1 MQFNKNTSSGRTNII
16 AIIIKSLIGLIVIL
30 GLVFFINKV
39 DFPAPKKE
47 IEKIIQMKI
56 LKLLNKKNLS
66 IVIFSLFSFSSFAED
81 KPVDI
86 WNIEKQET
94 ENISEE
100 NLSTE
105 SKQVVSESSVYKMQ
119 SDKNEDSIKLDQEL
133 TSKTIKIAGIYDPQE
148 YGLDINMWSNS
159 DGSTLKKLFNNID
172 KYELSKDA
180 SEILNISLLT
190 NAYYP
195 NQNITDQE
203 FLNFK
208 TKWLIKNSNLDLI
221 EEYLIKNQVTN
232 LHPELMRYMVDR
244 YLSQSDVKKSCE
256 IFSKIKEPL
265 EDEYLSKFN
274 LYCLI
279 NYGKNEEAQL
289 ILDLKKELGFS
300 DEYFENKINY
310 LLGYIDELNKEI
322 SENSILDF
330 HLAHRTNPEF
340 TFEPNKDTPK
350 LIWKYLS
357 SSNLLYKIQD
367 VEISDI
373 EKISTIEKATHDKI
387 YSEEELFEFYKRFQ
401 FNINQLLNTK
411 ESYKS
416 LSSIEGKALVYQRLL
431 LTEEPKLKLELMK
444 ILKDIFKSEG
454 IEDAFDE
461 ELRKY
466 LKQIDETDVPSNFT
480 TFYNQYIKS
489 DEIINRRIKYNNK
502 ILHQSKLVNYFNG
515 DYAKSK
521 IEEDLDKFLKKIK
534 KDKEYF
540 LSKKDII
547 FLEALKSD
555 GIEISKKYENL
566 YKVNKSEMPS
576 DIQKM
581 LDNKE
586 IGAAL
591 LRVIEVIGPEK
602 IEDIDD
608 DTVYFIINTLN
619 QLNTDSIRNKLLL
632 KVLPL
637 KV

>member
-1 MQFNKNTSSGRTNII
+1 
-16 AIIIKSLIGLIVIL
+16 
-30 GLVFFINKV
+30 
-39 DFPAPKKE
+39 
-47 IEKIIQMKI
+47 MKI

-100 NLSTE
+100 NLSIE
-105 SKQVVSESSVYKMQ
+105 NKQVVSESSVYKMQ

-133 TSKTIKIAGIYDPQE
+133 TSKTIKIAGLYDPQE

-232 LHPELMRYMVDR
+232 IHPELMRYMVDR

-310 LLGYIDELNKEI
+310 LLGYIDEVNKEI

-489 DEIINRRIKYNNK
+489 DEIINKKIKYNNK

>member
-1 MQFNKNTSSGRTNII
+1 
-16 AIIIKSLIGLIVIL
+16 
-30 GLVFFINKV
+30 
-39 DFPAPKKE
+39 
-47 IEKIIQMKI
+47 MKI
-56 LKLLNKKNLS
+56 SKLLNKKNLS
-66 IVIFSLFSFSSFAED
+66 IVIFSLLITSSSFAED

-86 WNIEKQET
+86 WNIEKKQVDT
-94 ENISEE
+94 ISEE
-100 NLSTE
+100 NLSIE
-105 SKQVVSESSVYKMQ
+105 NKQEVSESSIYKMQ

-133 TSKTIKIAGIYDPQE
+133 TSKTIKIAGLYDPQE

-203 FLNFK
+203 FLKFK
-208 TKWLIKNSNLDLI
+208 TEWLIKNSNLDLI

-310 LLGYIDELNKEI
+310 LFGYVDEANKEI

-367 VEISDI
+367 VEITDI
-373 EKISTIEKATHDKI
+373 EKISTIEKATHDKN

-461 ELRKY
+461 ELRKS

-480 TFYNQYIKS
+480 TFYNQYLKS
-489 DEIINRRIKYNNK
+489 DEIINKRIKYNNK

-534 KDKEYF
+534 KDKKYS

-591 LRVIEVIGPEK
+591 LRIIEVIGPEK

-619 QLNTDSIRNKLLL
+619 QINCLDRFQNLL
-632 KVLPL
+632 KVLV
-637 KV
+637 KRNNNS

>member
-1 MQFNKNTSSGRTNII
+1 
-16 AIIIKSLIGLIVIL
+16 
-30 GLVFFINKV
+30 
-39 DFPAPKKE
+39 
-47 IEKIIQMKI
+47 MKI
-56 LKLLNKKNLS
+56 LKLLNNKNLS
-66 IVIFSLFSFSSFAED
+66 IIIISLLLSFSSIAEE

-86 WNIEKQET
+86 WNLDKKET
-94 ENISEE
+94 QNISEE
-100 NLSTE
+100 NLSVE
-105 SKQVVSESSVYKMQ
+105 EKNEEIFQSSIYKMQ
-119 SDKNEDSIKLDQEL
+119 SDKKEESIKLDEEL
-133 TSKTIKIAGIYDPQE
+133 TSKTIKIVGLYDPQD
-148 YGLDINMWSNS
+148 YGLSISMWSNS
-159 DGSTLKKLFNNID
+159 DGSILKKLFNNID
-172 KYELSKDA
+172 KYNLSKDA

-195 NQNITDQE
+195 NQNITEEE
-203 FLNFK
+203 FLKFK
-208 TKWLIKNSNLDLI
+208 TNWLIKESNLELI
-221 EEYLIKNQVTN
+221 EEYLIKNQITN
-232 LHPELMRYMVDR
+232 LHPELMRYIVDK
-244 YLSQSDVKKSCE
+244 YLSQSNVKKSCE

-265 EDEYLSKFN
+265 QNEYLSKFN

-289 ILDLKKELGFS
+289 ILDLKKELGFN
-300 DEYFENKINY
+300 DEYFENKVNY
-310 LLGYIDELNKEI
+310 LFGYMDEANKEI

-330 HLAHRTNPEF
+330 HLAHRTSSEF
-340 TFEPNKDTPK
+340 KFEPNKDTPK

-367 VEISDI
+367 VEITDI
-373 EKISTIEKATHDKI
+373 DKISTIEKATHDKN
-387 YSEEELFEFYKRFQ
+387 YSEDELFEFYKRFQ

-431 LTEEPKLKLELMK
+431 LTEEPKLKLELAK
-444 ILKDIFKSEG
+444 ILKDIFESEG
-454 IEDAFDE
+454 IGNAFDL
-461 ELRKY
+461 ELEKL
-466 LKQIDETDVPSNFT
+466 LKKIDEVDVPSNFT
-480 TFYNQYIKS
+480 TFYKQNIK
-489 DEIINRRIKYNNK
+489 DDTIINKKIKYNNK

-521 IEEDLDKFLKKIK
+521 IEEDLNKFLKKIK
-534 KDKEYF
+534 KDKKYF

-555 GIEISKKYENL
+555 GIEIPKKYENL
-566 YKVNKSEMPS
+566 YEINKSEMPS

-591 LRVIEVIGPEK
+591 LRIIEVIGPEK

-619 QLNTDSIRNKLLL
+619 QLNADLIRNKLLL

>member
-1 MQFNKNTSSGRTNII
+1 
-16 AIIIKSLIGLIVIL
+16 
-30 GLVFFINKV
+30 
-39 DFPAPKKE
+39 
-47 IEKIIQMKI
+47 MKI

-66 IVIFSLFSFSSFAED
+66 IVIFSLFSLSSFAED

-86 WNIEKQET
+86 WNIEKQQT

-100 NLSTE
+100 NLSIE
-105 SKQVVSESSVYKMQ
+105 NKQVVSESSVYKMQ
-119 SDKNEDSIKLDQEL
+119 SDKNGDSIKLDQEL
-133 TSKTIKIAGIYDPQE
+133 TSKTIKIAGLYDPQE

-159 DGSTLKKLFNNID
+159 DGSTLKKIFNNID

-232 LHPELMRYMVDR
+232 IHPELMRYMVDR

-310 LLGYIDELNKEI
+310 LLGYIDEVNKEI

-340 TFEPNKDTPK
+340 TFEPNKETPK

-466 LKQIDETDVPSNFT
+466 LKQIDESDVPSNFT

-489 DEIINRRIKYNNK
+489 DEIINKKIKYNNK

>member
-1 MQFNKNTSSGRTNII
+1 
-16 AIIIKSLIGLIVIL
+16 
-30 GLVFFINKV
+30 
-39 DFPAPKKE
+39 
-47 IEKIIQMKI
+47 MKI
-56 LKLLNKKNLS
+56 LKLLNNKNLS
-66 IVIFSLFSFSSFAED
+66 IIIISLLLSISSIAEE

-86 WNIEKQET
+86 WNLDKKENQ
-94 ENISEE
+94 NISEE
-100 NLSTE
+100 NLSVEKNEET
-105 SKQVVSESSVYKMQ
+105 SQSSIYKMQ
-119 SDKNEDSIKLDQEL
+119 SDKKEETIKLDAEL
-133 TSKTIKIAGIYDPQE
+133 TSKTIKIVGLYDPQD
-148 YGLDINMWSNS
+148 YGLSINMWSNS
-159 DGSTLKKLFNNID
+159 DGSILKKLFNNID
-172 KYELSKDA
+172 KYNLSKDA

-195 NQNITDQE
+195 SQNITEEE
-203 FLNFK
+203 FLRFK
-208 TKWLIKNSNLDLI
+208 TNWLIKESNLELI
-221 EEYLIKNQVTN
+221 EEYLIKNQITN
-232 LHPELMRYMVDR
+232 LHPELMRYMVDK
-244 YLSQSDVKKSCE
+244 YLSQSNLKKSCE

-265 EDEYLSKFN
+265 QNEYLSKFN

-289 ILDLKKELGFS
+289 ILDLKKELGFN
-300 DEYFENKINY
+300 DEYFENKVNY
-310 LLGYIDELNKEI
+310 LFGYMDEANKEI

-330 HLAHRTNPEF
+330 HLAHRTSSEF
-340 TFEPNKDTPK
+340 KFEPNKDTPK

-367 VEISDI
+367 VEITDI
-373 EKISTIEKATHDKI
+373 DKISTIEKATHDKN
-387 YSEEELFEFYKRFQ
+387 YSEDELFEFYKRFQ

-431 LTEEPKLKLELMK
+431 LTEEPKLKLELAK
-444 ILKDIFKSEG
+444 ILKDIFESEG
-454 IEDAFDE
+454 IGNAFDL
-461 ELRKY
+461 ELEKL
-466 LKQIDETDVPSNFT
+466 LKKIDEVDVPSNFT
-480 TFYNQYIKS
+480 TFYNQNIK
-489 DEIINRRIKYNNK
+489 DDVIINKKIKYNNK

-521 IEEDLDKFLKKIK
+521 IEEDLNKFLKKIK
-534 KDKEYF
+534 KDKKYF

-555 GIEISKKYENL
+555 GIEIPKKYENL
-566 YKVNKSEMPS
+566 YEINKSEMPS

-591 LRVIEVIGPEK
+591 LRIIEVIGPEK

-619 QLNTDSIRNKLLL
+619 QLNADLIRNKLLL

>member
-1 MQFNKNTSSGRTNII
+1 
-16 AIIIKSLIGLIVIL
+16 
-30 GLVFFINKV
+30 
-39 DFPAPKKE
+39 
-47 IEKIIQMKI
+47 MKI

-105 SKQVVSESSVYKMQ
+105 NEQVVSESSVYKMQ

-133 TSKTIKIAGIYDPQE
+133 TSKTIKIAGLYDPQE

-203 FLNFK
+203 FLKFK

-310 LLGYIDELNKEI
+310 LLGYIDEVNKEI

-489 DEIINRRIKYNNK
+489 DEIINKKIKYNNK

-602 IEDIDD
+602 IENIDD

>member
-1 MQFNKNTSSGRTNII
+1 
-16 AIIIKSLIGLIVIL
+16 
-30 GLVFFINKV
+30 
-39 DFPAPKKE
+39 
-47 IEKIIQMKI
+47 MKI
-56 LKLLNKKNLS
+56 LKLLNKNNLS
-66 IVIFSLFSFSSFAED
+66 IIIISLLLSLPSIAEE

-86 WNIEKQET
+86 WNLEKQET
-94 ENISEE
+94 DSISEE
-100 NLSTE
+100 NLSLEKTE
-105 SKQVVSESSVYKMQ
+105 QESQNSIYKMQ
-119 SDKNEDSIKLDQEL
+119 ADKNEESIKLDQDL
-133 TSKTIKIAGIYDPQE
+133 TSKTIKITGLYDPE
-148 YGLDINMWSNS
+148 DYGLSINMWSNS
-159 DGSTLKKLFNNID
+159 DGLLLKKLFKGIN
-172 KYELSKDA
+172 KYDLSEDA

-190 NAYYP
+190 NAYHP
-195 NQNITDQE
+195 SQNITDDE
-203 FLNFK
+203 FLKFK
-208 TKWLIKNSNLDLI
+208 TNWLIKDSNFELI
-221 EEYLIKNQVTN
+221 EEYLIKNQITN
-232 LHPELMRYMVDR
+232 LHPELMKYMVDR
-244 YLSQSDVKKSCE
+244 YLSQSDLKKSCE

-289 ILDLKKELGFS
+289 ILDLKKELGFQ
-300 DEYFENKINY
+300 DEYYENKINY
-310 LLGYIDELNKEI
+310 LFGYIDEANKDV

-340 TFEPNKDTPK
+340 IYEPNKDTTK

-357 SSNLLYKIQD
+357 TSNLLYKIQD
-367 VEISDI
+367 LEITDI
-373 EKISTIEKATHDKI
+373 DKISTIEKATHDKN

-401 FNINQLLNTK
+401 FNLEQLLNTK
-411 ESYKS
+411 ESYKT

-444 ILKDIFKSEG
+444 ILKDIFESEDIG
-454 IEDAFDE
+454 NAFDT
-461 ELRKY
+461 ELAKF
-466 LKQIDETDVPSNFT
+466 LEKIDETDVPSNFT
-480 TFYNQYIKS
+480 TFYNQHIKN
-489 DEIINRRIKYNNK
+489 DEITNKKIKYNNK

-534 KDKEYF
+534 KDKKYF

-566 YKVNKSEMPS
+566 YEINKSEMPR
-576 DIQKM
+576 DIQNM
-581 LDNKE
+581 INNKE

-591 LRVIEVIGPEK
+591 LRIIEVIGPEK

-619 QLNTDSIRNKLLL
+619 QLNADLIRNKLLL

>member
-1 MQFNKNTSSGRTNII
+1 
-16 AIIIKSLIGLIVIL
+16 
-30 GLVFFINKV
+30 
-39 DFPAPKKE
+39 
-47 IEKIIQMKI
+47 MKI
-56 LKLLNKKNLS
+56 LKLLNKRNLS
-66 IVIFSLFSFSSFAED
+66 IVIITLLFPFYLVAEE

-86 WNIEKQET
+86 WNIDKQEA
-94 ENISEE
+94 ESISEE
-100 NLSTE
+100 NLSIE
-105 SKQVVSESSVYKMQ
+105 KKEEISQSSIYKMQ
-119 SDKNEDSIKLDQEL
+119 SSKNEDSIKLDQDL
-133 TSKTIKIAGIYDPQE
+133 SSKTIKIAGLYDPQD
-148 YGLDINMWSNS
+148 YGLSISMWSNS
-159 DGSTLKKLFNNID
+159 DGSTLKKLFKSID
-172 KYELSKDA
+172 KYKLSKDA

-190 NAYYP
+190 NAYLP
-195 NQNITDQE
+195 NQNITDDE
-203 FLNFK
+203 FLKFK
-208 TKWLIKNSNLDLI
+208 TNWLIKNSNLELI
-221 EEYLIKNQVTN
+221 EEYLIKNQITN

-265 EDEYLSKFN
+265 QDEYLSKFN

-289 ILDLKKELGFS
+289 ILDLKKGLGFK

-310 LLGYIDELNKEI
+310 LFGYIDETNKDI

-340 TFEPNKDTPK
+340 TFEPKKDTPK

-357 SSNLLYKIQD
+357 TSNLLYRIQD
-367 VEISDI
+367 IEITDI
-373 EKISTIEKATHDKI
+373 DKISTIEKATHDKN
-387 YSEEELFEFYKRFQ
+387 YSEEDLFEFYKRFQ

-416 LSSIEGKALVYQRLL
+416 LSSVEGKALVYQRLL
-431 LTEEPKLKLELMK
+431 LTEEPKLKLELLK
-444 ILKDIFKSEG
+444 ILKDIFESEG
-454 IEDAFDE
+454 IGNAFDL
-461 ELRKY
+461 ELTKF
-466 LKQIDETDVPSNFT
+466 LKKVDEIDVPSNFT
-480 TFYNQYIKS
+480 TFYKQNIKN
-489 DEIINRRIKYNNK
+489 DKIANKEIKYNNK

-534 KDKEYF
+534 KDKKYF

-555 GIEISKKYENL
+555 GIKISKKYENL
-566 YKVNKSEMPS
+566 YEVNKSEMPR
-576 DIQKM
+576 DIQEM
-581 LDNKE
+581 IDNEE

-591 LRVIEVIGPEK
+591 LRIVEVIGPEK

-608 DTVYFIINTLN
+608 DTVYFIISTLN
-619 QLNTDSIRNKLLL
+619 QLNAGLIRNRLLL

>member
-1 MQFNKNTSSGRTNII
+1 
-16 AIIIKSLIGLIVIL
+16 
-30 GLVFFINKV
+30 
-39 DFPAPKKE
+39 
-47 IEKIIQMKI
+47 MKI

-66 IVIFSLFSFSSFAED
+66 IIIISLLLSLPSIAEE

-86 WNIEKQET
+86 WNLEKKET
-94 ENISEE
+94 ESISEE
-100 NLSTE
+100 NLSLEKTE
-105 SKQVVSESSVYKMQ
+105 QESQSSIYKMQ
-119 SDKNEDSIKLDQEL
+119 ADKNKDSIKLDQDL
-133 TSKTIKIAGIYDPQE
+133 TSKTIKIAGLYDPE
-148 YGLDINMWSNS
+148 DYGLSISMWSNS
-159 DGSTLKKLFNNID
+159 DGLLLKKLFESIN
-172 KYELSKDA
+172 KYDLSEDA

-190 NAYYP
+190 NAYHP
-195 NQNITDQE
+195 SQNITDDE
-203 FLNFK
+203 FLKFK
-208 TKWLIKNSNLDLI
+208 TNWLIKDSNFELI
-221 EEYLIKNQVTN
+221 EEYLIKNQITN
-232 LHPELMRYMVDR
+232 LHPELMKYMVDR
-244 YLSQSDVKKSCE
+244 YLSQSDLKKSCE

-289 ILDLKKELGFS
+289 ILDLKKELGFQ
-300 DEYFENKINY
+300 DEYYENKINY
-310 LLGYIDELNKEI
+310 LFGYIDEANKDV

-350 LIWKYLS
+350 SIWKYLS
-357 SSNLLYKIQD
+357 TSNLLYKIQD
-367 VEISDI
+367 LEITDI
-373 EKISTIEKATHDKI
+373 DKISTIEKATHDKN

-401 FNINQLLNTK
+401 FNLEQLLNTK
-411 ESYKS
+411 ESYKT

-444 ILKDIFKSEG
+444 ILKDIFESEDIG
-454 IEDAFDE
+454 NAFDT
-461 ELRKY
+461 ELAKF
-466 LKQIDETDVPSNFT
+466 LKKIDETDVPSNFT
-480 TFYNQYIKS
+480 TFYNQHIKN
-489 DEIINRRIKYNNK
+489 DEITNKKIKYNNK

-534 KDKEYF
+534 KDKKYF

-566 YKVNKSEMPS
+566 YEINKSEMPR
-576 DIQKM
+576 DIQEM
-581 LDNKE
+581 INNKE
-586 IGAAL
+586 TGAAL
-591 LRVIEVIGPEK
+591 LRIIEVIGPEK

-608 DTVYFIINTLN
+608 GTVYFIINTLN
-619 QLNTDSIRNKLLL
+619 QLNADLIRNKLLL

>member
-1 MQFNKNTSSGRTNII
+1 
-16 AIIIKSLIGLIVIL
+16 
-30 GLVFFINKV
+30 
-39 DFPAPKKE
+39 
-47 IEKIIQMKI
+47 MKI
-56 LKLLNKKNLS
+56 LKLLNKRNLS
-66 IVIFSLFSFSSFAED
+66 IVIITLLFPFYLVAEE

-86 WNIEKQET
+86 WNIDKKEAES
-94 ENISEE
+94 ISEE
-100 NLSTE
+100 NLSIE
-105 SKQVVSESSVYKMQ
+105 KKEEISQSSIYKMQ
-119 SDKNEDSIKLDQEL
+119 SSKNEDSIKLDQDL
-133 TSKTIKIAGIYDPQE
+133 SSKTIKIAGLYDPQD
-148 YGLDINMWSNS
+148 YGLSISMWSNS
-159 DGSTLKKLFNNID
+159 DGSTLKKLFKSID
-172 KYELSKDA
+172 KYKLSKDA

-190 NAYYP
+190 NAYLP
-195 NQNITDQE
+195 NQNITDDE
-203 FLNFK
+203 FLRFK
-208 TKWLIKNSNLDLI
+208 TNWLIKNSNLELI
-221 EEYLIKNQVTN
+221 EEYLIKNQITN

-265 EDEYLSKFN
+265 QDEYLSKFN

-289 ILDLKKELGFS
+289 ILDLKKELGFK

-310 LLGYIDELNKEI
+310 LFGYIDETNKDI

-340 TFEPNKDTPK
+340 TFEPKKDTPK

-357 SSNLLYKIQD
+357 TSNLLYRIQD
-367 VEISDI
+367 IEITDI
-373 EKISTIEKATHDKI
+373 DKISTIEKATHDKN
-387 YSEEELFEFYKRFQ
+387 YSEEDLFEFYKRFQ

-416 LSSIEGKALVYQRLL
+416 LSSVEGKALVYQRLL
-431 LTEEPKLKLELMK
+431 LTEEPKLKLELLK
-444 ILKDIFKSEG
+444 ILKDIFESEG
-454 IEDAFDE
+454 IGNAFDL
-461 ELRKY
+461 ELTKF
-466 LKQIDETDVPSNFT
+466 LKKVDEIDVPSNFT
-480 TFYNQYIKS
+480 TFYKQNIKN
-489 DEIINRRIKYNNK
+489 DKIANKEIKYNNK

-534 KDKEYF
+534 KDKKYF

-555 GIEISKKYENL
+555 GIKISKKYENL
-566 YKVNKSEMPS
+566 YEVNKSEMPR
-576 DIQKM
+576 DIQEM
-581 LDNKE
+581 IDNEE

-591 LRVIEVIGPEK
+591 LRIVEVIGPEK

-608 DTVYFIINTLN
+608 DTVYFIISTLN
-619 QLNTDSIRNKLLL
+619 QLNAGLIRNRLLL